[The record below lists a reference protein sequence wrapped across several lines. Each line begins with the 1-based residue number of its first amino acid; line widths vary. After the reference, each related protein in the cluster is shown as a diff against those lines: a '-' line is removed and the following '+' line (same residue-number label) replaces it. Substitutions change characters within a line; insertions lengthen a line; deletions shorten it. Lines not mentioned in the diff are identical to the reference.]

1 MPTPADHP
9 AIATLRHLLARHLP
23 ERADGAVTPLGA
35 GLDNTT
41 FDVDG
46 DLVARFSRDPDPV
59 ERARQVRREARLLT
73 GIAARSPLPTP
84 VPVVI
89 AAGDGCLVY
98 RKLPGR
104 PVLDLVAE
112 RRTVLAA
119 DVGAALGRLLA
130 ALAAIP
136 PEEAAGLVDPDDTAP
151 AAWLGEALV
160 LAARLGDAV
169 PARHRPAV
177 RAFLDAEPPE
187 PAPRLVFSHNDLG
200 IEHVLVDPG
209 TSRITGILD
218 WTDAALTDPARDLG
232 LILRDLGPPA
242 LDAALAAYGPEP
254 DDAAGL
260 RRRIVFLARCALL
273 EDLVHGL
280 ATGQDAYVK
289 KSLIGMCWL
298 FPG

>member
-9 AIATLRHLLARHLP
+9 AIATVRHLLARHLP

-35 GLDNTT
+35 GLDNTA

-46 DLVARFSRDPDPV
+46 ELVARLSRDPDPA
-59 ERARQVRREARLLT
+59 ERARLVRREARLLT
-73 GIAARSPLPTP
+73 VVAARSPLPTP
-84 VPVVI
+84 VPVVT

-104 PVLDLVAE
+104 PLLDLPPE
-112 RRTVLAA
+112 QRTTLAA

-130 ALAAIP
+130 VLAAIP

-151 AAWLGEALV
+151 AEWLAEAGE

-169 PARHRPAV
+169 PARYRPAV
-177 RAFLDAEPPE
+177 RAFLDVDPPQ
-187 PAPRLVFSHNDLG
+187 PASRLVLSHNDLG

-209 TSRITGILD
+209 TGRITGILD
-218 WTDAALTDPARDLG
+218 WTDAAFTDPARDLG
-232 LILRDLGPPA
+232 LILRDLGPLA
-242 LDAALAAYGPEP
+242 LDAALAAYRPDP
-254 DDAAGL
+254 DDTAGL

-273 EDLVHGL
+273 EDLAHGL
-280 ATGQDAYVK
+280 DTGRDAYVQ

-298 FPG
+298 YPG